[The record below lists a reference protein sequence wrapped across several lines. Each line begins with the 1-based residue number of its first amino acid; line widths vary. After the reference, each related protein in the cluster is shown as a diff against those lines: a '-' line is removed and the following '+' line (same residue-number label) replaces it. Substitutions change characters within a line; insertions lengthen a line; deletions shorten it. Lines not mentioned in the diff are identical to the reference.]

1 MTVKQIIYLKIYAHE
16 FLVCSF
22 LLVTFSFDTNALIR
36 ILNHIHMIFNLNE
49 NRLEQFS
56 ILTDPINTNI
66 KYSVTSFI
74 LYVYFITLY
83 RKTCL
88 RKKKEEEAYKML
100 TLIKTTNNAHKISL
114 QSSVSLPRR
123 LRYSYCM
130 IVHIIDD
137 NKKKKNLTRKFFLTI
152 MFYKILKIN

>member
-1 MTVKQIIYLKIYAHE
+1 MSE
-16 FLVCSF
+16 
-22 LLVTFSFDTNALIR
+22 
-36 ILNHIHMIFNLNE
+36 
-49 NRLEQFS
+49 
-56 ILTDPINTNI
+56 
-66 KYSVTSFI
+66 
-74 LYVYFITLY
+74 
-83 RKTCL
+83 
-88 RKKKEEEAYKML
+88 KKKEEEAYKMPA
-100 TLIKTTNNAHKISL
+100 LIKTTNNAHKISL

>member
-1 MTVKQIIYLKIYAHE
+1 MTVNQIIYLKIYAHE

-22 LLVTFSFDTNALIR
+22 LLVTFSFDTNALIS

-49 NRLEQFS
+49 NLLEQFS

-74 LYVYFITLY
+74 LYVCFITLY

-88 RKKKEEEAYKML
+88 RKKKEEAYKML

-123 LRYSYCM
+123 LRYSYRM
-130 IVHIIDD
+130 IVHIIDG
-137 NKKKKNLTRKFFLTI
+137 NKKKRI
-152 MFYKILKIN
+152 